1 MQTGRLDCT
10 FLAANTEDLP
20 PWDGRTVARKRCS
33 GPMTTTSVLW
43 LYGPAGVGK
52 TTAGWEIFS
61 RLTHSGVAAA
71 FVDIDQLGMCYPEQP
86 SDPGRHR
93 LQARNLAA
101 VVGNFAAAGARS
113 VIVAGVVDPARGV
126 PADVIPGAALMSCRM
141 RADAAEL
148 RRRFVER
155 SGNHADPEAIDD
167 LLREAAA
174 LDANNGAGL
183 CVDTS
188 TMPAVAVADDVVR
201 RCGGWLA
208 LIGPRRD
215 AAQARM
221 ADLPASTTAMP
232 VLFLCGATGVGKSTV
247 GFEIYMGDLNA
258 GRAAAYIDLDQ
269 IGFCSPA
276 TAADESHAV
285 KAANLAAICA
295 NYETAGARQLIAVG
309 PVESVQAAAT
319 YAAALPAADMTLC
332 RLHAGRDELQLRIS
346 QRGGGG
352 SWPQPGDPLVGQ
364 SPGHLRRVAEQ
375 AAQDAEELD
384 RASIGDLRVDT
395 NGHAVSAIADLI
407 VSKAGWRG
415 HEGYRHQ
422 P

>member
-1 MQTGRLDCT
+1 
-10 FLAANTEDLP
+10 
-20 PWDGRTVARKRCS
+20 
-33 GPMTTTSVLW
+33 MTRTSVLW
-43 LYGPAGVGK
+43 LHGPAGVGK
-52 TTAGWEIFS
+52 TTVGWEIFS
-61 RLTHSGVAAA
+61 RLTRTGVAAA

-86 SDPGRHR
+86 SDPGRHL

-126 PADVIPGAALMSCRM
+126 PADVIPGAALVSCRL

-155 SGNHADPEAIDD
+155 SGDHADPEAIDD

-188 TMPAVAVADDVVR
+188 TMSAIAVADDVVR
-201 RCGGWLA
+201 RCGGWPA

-221 ADLPASTTAMP
+221 ADLPASTTATP
-232 VLFLCGATGVGKSTV
+232 VLFLCGAAGVGKSTV

-276 TAADESHAV
+276 SADKSHAV

-295 NYETAGARQLIAVG
+295 NYEAAGARQLIVVG

-319 YAAALPAADMTLC
+319 YAAALPAADITLC
-332 RLHAGRDELQLRIS
+332 RLHAGRDALQLRIS
-346 QRGGGG
+346 QRGRGGTW
-352 SWPQPGDPLVGQ
+352 SQPGDPLLGQ

-375 AAQDAEELD
+375 AAHEAEELD

-395 NGHAVSAIADLI
+395 DGRSASAIADLV
-407 VSKAGWRG
+407 VSKAGWRARPG
-415 HEGYRHQ
+415 HGHQ